1 MDRLVAD
8 LLALLEAE
16 RAHLRRGDLAAA
28 AALIPRKTACVEKL
42 ERKGITRPIDALTE
56 AAELNL
62 KLLDAA
68 KSGVE
73 AARDRLT
80 VIRDG
85 VTTST
90 YSERGQRTRIAAVR
104 PELERRA

>member
-1 MDRLVAD
+1 MAETKYDIIVVGGGPGGYVA
-8 LLALLEAE
+8 AI
-16 RAHLRRGDLAAA
+16 RAAQLGL
-28 AALIPRKTACVEKL
+28 KTACVEKL